1 MAPAMSIVES
11 LVPLALARVGGLRGD
26 DAKETAVRVLTRALN
41 ELAEP
46 AEAIAQAFDGILH
59 IGWALSDPA
68 ARARAFSDACEA
80 IRVSLLP
87 LPTRRELLDRA
98 LDIALACG
106 DPAER
111 IAAATAALDT
121 RIELRWAERAEDVLA
136 ELDRAAS
143 DLADE
148 EVKRRALL
156 AIATSFAKLGESE
169 RALAIVHAL
178 PLSGRRSLGLATQAL
193 REASLATV
201 AFALAKGGHAAEAS
215 ALVAHALAEA
225 RTLPTAE
232 RARVLHDVL
241 AEVVTTGPQLG
252 AEATLAAALDA
263 VAALDT
269 GVAQRDALLG
279 ALVALPESALEDE
292 ALASTLARIETA
304 IDAVQDLDARI
315 GLRGRLAVGLAALGD
330 VEGSVGAL
338 RSVAT
343 LASGLRAA
351 GIEGPHVALP
361 IALPMLEIL
370 DALAVV
376 DFGPEE
382 LERFA
387 SAALDLLSELDD
399 DRGVGALLGEMA
411 RFFASPALAY
421 AARVALL
428 DRVLAV
434 AHGIDTDDVRVEVVG
449 HVANALSIAGATER
463 GDALFAGLVAGIGVR
478 RARETR
484 LVRAVALVRLGR
496 TADARAEIA
505 AAAAATAPSFRDV
518 EELAMTMARCG
529 FLADMLEELE
539 RVDSTRQAETR
550 AQLADRL
557 VQATYLD
564 PHLREIGLSSLLQ
577 GTDGP
582 VRHTIACLL
591 DQVRVLEGLGDVEEI
606 LAAAFGRTAAI
617 EDRRTAAIFDRQLVD
632 ALIER
637 IRSASRAFLTKARR
651 YASGTEHPRVSR
663 LAAHGRTTSA
673 RQRLRSAR
681 WAAWPSAPWRASGSS
696 ATNSPVSGS
705 QRRVATAASS
715 ARSTGAP
722 PLASAHATVR
732 HASSAWRSSS
742 SAMRARTLRTAG
754 SSARSA
760 ASRSTS
766 AAVASPAHPS
776 TKVSTARSESELAV
790 DPVTERPPG
799 PALAAP

>member
-1 MAPAMSIVES
+1 MSIVDT
-11 LVPLALARVGGLRGD
+11 LVPLALARASGLRGD
-26 DAKETAVRVLTRALN
+26 DAKETALRVLTRALN
-41 ELAEP
+41 ELADP
-46 AEAIAQAFDGILH
+46 PEAIARAFDRILC
-59 IGWALSDPA
+59 IGWAFSDPA
-68 ARARAFSDACEA
+68 ARVRAFGDACEA

-87 LPTRRELLDRA
+87 LPKRRELLDLA
-98 LDIALACG
+98 LDLAIG
-106 DPAER
+106 VPDPAER
-111 IAAATAALDT
+111 IATATAALDT

-136 ELDRAAS
+136 ELQHAAN

-148 EVKRRALL
+148 EARRRALL
-156 AIATSFAKLGESE
+156 AIATSFAKLGESD
-169 RALAIVHAL
+169 RALAIVRAL
-178 PLSGRRSLGLATQAL
+178 PASGRRALGLAK
-193 REASLATV
+193 V
-201 AFALAKGGHAAEAS
+201 AFALAQGGNATEATAVVTR
-215 ALVAHALAEA
+215 ALTEA
-225 RTLPTAE
+225 RGAPPTAE

-241 AEVVTTGPQLG
+241 AEVVKMGPVLG
-252 AEATLAAALDA
+252 AEATLATALDA
-263 VAALDT
+263 LAALET

-279 ALVALPESALEDE
+279 ALVALPDSTLEDE
-292 ALASTLARIETA
+292 ALAAVLTRIEAA
-304 IDAVQDLDARI
+304 IDAVSDLDVRI
-315 GLRGRLAVGLAALGD
+315 GLRGRFAVGLAALGD
-330 VEGSVGAL
+330 VDASVGAL

-351 GIEGPHVALP
+351 GIDGPHVALP
-361 IALPMLEIL
+361 IALPVLEIL

-376 DFGPEE
+376 DFEPEE

-387 SAALDLLSELDD
+387 SAALDLLAELDD

-434 AHGIDTDDVRVEVVG
+434 AHGIDTDDVRVDVVG

-463 GDALFAGLVAGIGVR
+463 GDALFAGLVAGIGAR

-496 TADARAEIA
+496 TAEARAEIA

-539 RVDSTRQAETR
+539 RVDPSRQAETR

-564 PHLREIGLSSLLQ
+564 PHLREIGLSSLLE

-606 LAAAFGRTAAI
+606 LAGAFARTAAL

-637 IRSASRAFLTKARR
+637 IRSAEK
-651 YASGTEHPRVSR
+651 
-663 LAAHGRTTSA
+663 
-673 RQRLRSAR
+673 
-681 WAAWPSAPWRASGSS
+681 
-696 ATNSPVSGS
+696 
-705 QRRVATAASS
+705 
-715 ARSTGAP
+715 
-722 PLASAHATVR
+722 
-732 HASSAWRSSS
+732 
-742 SAMRARTLRTAG
+742 
-754 SSARSA
+754 
-760 ASRSTS
+760 
-766 AAVASPAHPS
+766 
-776 TKVSTARSESELAV
+776 
-790 DPVTERPPG
+790 
-799 PALAAP
+799 